1 MHFTLVLAILA
12 CNIGFLFYTF
22 FYSFNEKTYDCE
34 ETWQKVF
41 FVLDL
46 FTYFWDVLEFILQL
60 LMLLIVL
67 KYTTREESSSANKS
81 ENSNSGG
88 VSSSSG
94 HARESKNVK
103 ERYNEHARNMGQWEL
118 DALNKR
124 QHRTNLDERIGR
136 SFYSMS
142 SHGPGRNE
150 TADDLL
156 DAYLDPSE
164 DEQVDVLLAQTLE
177 DFYKSCQ

>member
-46 FTYFWDVLEFILQL
+46 LTYFWDVLEFILQL

-88 VSSSSG
+88 VSSSG

-103 ERYNEHARNMGQWEL
+103 DRYNEHARNMGQWEL

-124 QHRTNLDERIGR
+124 QHRTSLDERIGR
-136 SFYSMS
+136 SFYSIS
-142 SHGPGRNE
+142 SHGAGRNE

-156 DAYLDPSE
+156 NAYLDPSE
-164 DEQVDVLLAQTLE
+164 DEQADVLLAQTLE
-177 DFYKSCQ
+177 DF